1 MQLDFLARYPD
12 KDRLEIYG
20 SPNSF
25 NDLNYYRDNP
35 NWEPTEYEN
44 VFKKYEIR

>member
-12 KDRLEIYG
+12 KDRLETYG
-20 SPNSF
+20 CPVCDF
-25 NDLNYYRDNP
+25 DYYRDNP

-44 VFKKYEIR
+44 VFAKYEIK